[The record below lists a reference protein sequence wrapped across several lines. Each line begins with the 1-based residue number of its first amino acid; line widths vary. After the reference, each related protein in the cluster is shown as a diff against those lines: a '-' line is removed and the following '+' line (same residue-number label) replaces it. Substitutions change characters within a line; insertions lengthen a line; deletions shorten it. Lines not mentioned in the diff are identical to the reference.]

1 MTKNKMVVGI
11 VAAPGLPENL
21 AYQLENEL
29 PETLSKYINSD
40 VEWKISL
47 TIDPLTGSA
56 ESVERIYEKTNDY
69 NHSNEWAYTICITD
83 LPVFQEKYVVAV
95 DINKDTGTS
104 LISLPS
110 YGWRPMKKRA
120 KHTIVGIIKE
130 VNEYKHK
137 NKNKESETSHE
148 LMNSQFPLSS
158 LKRTSHYIE
167 NTKSEHVQYL
177 VSNKTFGAFRLIS
190 GMTFANNPLNMMSS
204 LSSVVA
210 IAFTTGAFGIVFT
223 TMWNLSYVYTE
234 WRLFCMTI
242 VAVLGMMIWTIVAH
256 RLWEPIKQSEDC
268 RITRLY
274 NFTTV
279 STLAISLI
287 IYYVTLLIL
296 FLVAAL
302 VILPPDYL
310 GQTLKMG
317 RSADFITFF
326 NLAWFAASIS
336 TVAGAIGAGLNNE
349 ELILESTYGYRQKM
363 RYKRIKELREEKEQ
377 QEAEIEE
384 EDKAEQQEKKQDN
397 KDQTVY
403 NTDKNQEK

>member
-1 MTKNKMVVGI
+1 MTKDKIIVGL
-11 VAAPGLPENL
+11 VAAPGLPQNL
-21 AYQLENEL
+21 AYILENEL
-29 PETLSKYINSD
+29 PETLSEYINSD
-40 VEWKISL
+40 VEWKINL

-69 NHSNEWAYTICITD
+69 NQSNKWDYTICITD

-110 YGWRPMKKRA
+110 YGWRPMKRRA

-130 VNEYKHK
+130 VNQYKQ
-137 NKNKESETSHE
+137 KNKEPETSHE
-148 LMNSQFPLSS
+148 LMDSQFPLSS
-158 LKRTSHYIE
+158 LKRTSKYVE
-167 NTKSEHVQYL
+167 NTKSEHTQYL
-177 VSNKTFGAFRLIS
+177 VSNKIFGAFRLVS

-223 TMWNLSYVYTE
+223 TMWNLSYVYSE
-234 WRLFCMTI
+234 WRLICMTI

-256 RLWEPIKQSEDC
+256 RLWEPIKQSEDR

-279 STLAISLI
+279 STLAVSLI
-287 IYYVTLLIL
+287 IYYVILLIL

-384 EDKAEQQEKKQDN
+384 EDKAEQQEKKQGN
-397 KDQTVY
+397 QDQTVY
-403 NTDKNQEK
+403 NTNENQGK

>member
-1 MTKNKMVVGI
+1 MTKNKIVVGI

-104 LISLPS
+104 LISIPS

-158 LKRTSHYIE
+158 LKRASHYIE

-177 VSNKTFGAFRLIS
+177 VSNKH
-190 GMTFANNPLNMMSS
+190 
-204 LSSVVA
+204 
-210 IAFTTGAFGIVFT
+210 
-223 TMWNLSYVYTE
+223 
-234 WRLFCMTI
+234 
-242 VAVLGMMIWTIVAH
+242 LGH
-256 RLWEPIKQSEDC
+256 LD
-268 RITRLY
+268 
-274 NFTTV
+274 
-279 STLAISLI
+279 
-287 IYYVTLLIL
+287 
-296 FLVAAL
+296 
-302 VILPPDYL
+302 
-310 GQTLKMG
+310 
-317 RSADFITFF
+317 
-326 NLAWFAASIS
+326 
-336 TVAGAIGAGLNNE
+336 
-349 ELILESTYGYRQKM
+349 
-363 RYKRIKELREEKEQ
+363 
-377 QEAEIEE
+377 
-384 EDKAEQQEKKQDN
+384 
-397 KDQTVY
+397 
-403 NTDKNQEK
+403 